1 MKPTGNSSNKNI
13 PKKLTER
20 QKIERK
26 EFKRKK
32 KQDRLLKRV
41 QREFE
46 QVERDKAA
54 AVEVKAEVVAE
65 KDFVSTLS
73 IAVPG
78 SILDNAQSAELR
90 TYLAGQIAR
99 AACIFQ
105 VDEVV
110 VFDDCGTGDQAT
122 EKLGTVDTSEGSTS
136 ARRCCVQLARIL
148 QYLECPQYLRKFF
161 FPIHND
167 LKFCGL
173 LNPLDSQH
181 HLRQASEFQ
190 FREGIVTNKPTKN
203 DKSSFVNVGLLNDVL
218 VDTHL
223 DPGVRVTVKMPS
235 GVDLKSKKIRAKVV
249 PPSQPRQETG
259 IYWGYTVRIANS
271 LSQVFTK
278 SPYKGGYDLTIGTSD
293 TGTNVQELEPNS
305 LKYKHSL
312 VVFGGVLGLEP
323 ALDNDN
329 KLNIDDVEQLFD
341 QYLNTVPRQG
351 SRTVRTEEAILIS
364 LAALGEKLEP
374 VIKPKQFTSFDAIP
388 QSQDTGI
395 QQYAFNENTRKKPA
409 PITESVQKQSTDHS
423 NVAPSAEDDMSR
435 FD

>member
-1 MKPTGNSSNKNI
+1 MKTT
-13 PKKLTER
+13 PKSDKPMLKLTAKQR
-20 QKIERK
+20 QDRKERK
-26 EFKRKK
+26 RQQKHARHV
-32 KQDRLLKRV
+32 KRV
-41 QREFE
+41 QKEFAELDRE
-46 QVERDKAA
+46 KAA
-54 AVEVKAEVVAE
+54 ATAQAELQVRQVSEVGLI
-65 KDFVSTLS
+65 STLS

-78 SILDNAQSAELR
+78 SILDNAQSPELR
-90 TYLAGQIAR
+90 ACLAGQIAR

-110 VFDDCGTGDQAT
+110 VFDDCGSGNQVT
-122 EKLGTVDTSEGSTS
+122 EKVGTIDTAEGTTS

-173 LNPLDSQH
+173 LAPLDSQH
-181 HLRQASEFQ
+181 HLRQASEFE

-218 VDTHL
+218 VDTKL
-223 DPGVRVTVKMPS
+223 DVGVRVTVKMPA
-235 GVDLKSKKIRAKVV
+235 GVDLKSKKIRAIVV
-249 PPSQPRQETG
+249 PPSQPRQDTG

-293 TGTNVQELEPNS
+293 TGTNVQELEPKS
-305 LKYKHSL
+305 LKYKHAL

-323 ALDNDN
+323 ALDNDP
-329 KLNIDDVEQLFD
+329 KLTVDKVDMLFD
-341 QYLNTVPRQG
+341 EYLNTVPRQG

-364 LAALGEKLEP
+364 LAALGEKLAPENQP
-374 VIKPKQFTSFDAIP
+374 RDFTSFEAIP

-395 QQYAFNENTRKKPA
+395 QQYAFNEKRKKPTVGPPAEATPAKEA
-409 PITESVQKQSTDHS
+409 PKAAS
-423 NVAPSAEDDMSR
+423 DDELSR